1 MRPKYQI
8 DLYAGCP
15 NDLLS
20 LSFGAPKG
28 LHLKKYIYQYFIHTG
43 KAQKADLSKINN
55 IFPKLAFFFN
65 FILKTSIIFARVGC
79 QILMVLIVP
88 VIK

>member
-55 IFPKLAFFFN
+55 IFPKLAFF
-65 FILKTSIIFARVGC
+65 
-79 QILMVLIVP
+79 LISSSKRRLFLHALAVRY
-88 VIK
+88 